1 VPESCRSRPSVKGS
15 DVRLRKPQ
23 FVLVNT
29 DLFLSARETRAHCR
43 SSATTCKVG
52 IAAFRDHYGRPPAV
66 VAKKVGAL
74 CLRIN
79 SHQAALNEV
88 AIGMAYG
95 THAILRALATWY
107 ATHMRR
113 LTLASK
119 LIGSCIIALV
129 PSVALAEPSGGIYL
143 LVLVWPIIAA
153 LILTIVVWRLLKV
166 LGPGTAQNF
175 SRMLLLAFLWTP
187 VPSLQ
192 YPEEMLPVWPSVMY
206 LGLSGTRLLT
216 MTISVSVVAVLGSI
230 VLVTRTLRQLTLRST
245 AG

>member
-1 VPESCRSRPSVKGS
+1 
-15 DVRLRKPQ
+15 
-23 FVLVNT
+23 
-29 DLFLSARETRAHCR
+29 
-43 SSATTCKVG
+43 
-52 IAAFRDHYGRPPAV
+52 
-66 VAKKVGAL
+66 
-74 CLRIN
+74 
-79 SHQAALNEV
+79 
-88 AIGMAYG
+88 
-95 THAILRALATWY
+95 
-107 ATHMRR
+107 MRR
-113 LTLASK
+113 LTLTSK

-153 LILTIVVWRLLKV
+153 LIFTIVFWRVLNV

-206 LGLSGTRLLT
+206 LGFSGTHFLT

-230 VLVTRTLRQLTLRST
+230 VLVTRTLRQLTLGST